1 MSGGFLTKIKVYVK
15 LFAGLVQNV
24 PPGILNT
31 ESAIRSG
38 TPLPVSLPEGSTLG
52 ELVAHLALPADKVR
66 ITFVNGRT
74 RKLDH
79 ILSDGDEIGI
89 FPPIGGG

>member
-1 MSGGFLTKIKVYVK
+1 MQVYVK

-24 PPGILNT
+24 PPDILPQG
-31 ESAIRSG
+31 AVRSG

-52 ELVAHLALPADKVR
+52 DLVTHLALPPDKVR
-66 ITFVNGRT
+66 ITFVNGRA
-74 RKLDH
+74 RKPDH
-79 ILSDGDEIGI
+79 ALSDGDEVGI

>member
-1 MSGGFLTKIKVYVK
+1 MSGDFLTKMQVHVK

-24 PPGILNT
+24 PPDIL
-31 ESAIRSG
+31 SQGVVRSG

-52 ELVAHLALPADKVR
+52 DLVTHLTLPPDKVR

-79 ILSDGDEIGI
+79 VLSDGDEVGI

>member
-1 MSGGFLTKIKVYVK
+1 MTKIQVYVK

-24 PPGILNT
+24 PPDILARQ
-31 ESAIRSG
+31 SGAIRSG
-38 TPLPVSLPEGSTLG
+38 TPLAVSLPKGSTLG
-52 ELVAHLALPADKVR
+52 DLVTHLTMPPEKVR

-79 ILSDGDEIGI
+79 VLSDGDEIGI